1 MSTGNAFTG
10 YVPHSTP
17 FTDEPHF
24 RTSLYARWLVVVKD
38 APMSHPT
45 WEDFRDRAL
54 AGPAPKPKHKQRPM
68 QVSTVKTIAGLSK
81 QAQAQLAIAPKSIGL
96 DKLSDGFRRSKAR
109 RAAI

>member
-10 YVPHSTP
+10 FIPHSTP
-17 FTDEPHF
+17 FRDDHHF

-45 WEDFRDRAL
+45 WEVFRDKAL
-54 AGPAPKPKHKQRPM
+54 AGQAPKKKHKQMPV

-81 QAQAQLAIAPKSIGL
+81 QARDQLAKAPKSIGL
-96 DKLSDGFRRSKAR
+96 DKLSDGYRRSKAK